1 MAKTAILEIEATVT
15 ERGQTTV
22 PAAIRKALALKK
34 QDRIVFRS
42 MPDGSVTI
50 ARRGDAAEEDP
61 ALRRFLTLLARDV
74 SDRPRAIRAVPRKF
88 LEDYEALG
96 GTGVD
101 LDAPLSDDA

>member
-1 MAKTAILEIEATVT
+1 MAASRSHAGATPRRKTRLS
-15 ERGQTTV
+15 
-22 PAAIRKALALKK
+22 AA
-34 QDRIVFRS
+34 
-42 MPDGSVTI
+42 
-50 ARRGDAAEEDP
+50 
-61 ALRRFLTLLARDV
+61 LTLLARDV